1 MKRQTQTRTQTLL
14 HLRNHHPAWQL
25 LNARRGPL
33 LIGVL
38 KELFDENLNGIEQN
52 TAHQVLSEVLQ
63 LYAEAGEI
71 ECGDDYLLEA
81 RREVRGWIR
90 RGLVVERDD
99 RLIATDALEAAF
111 RFVDRLDNR
120 TMTTTASRLSI
131 VQREIENLES
141 SLNPNPQD
149 REAELERRIRQLEQE
164 LEAVRRGEV
173 RVLPEEQA
181 VEAVR
186 ELYNLAITLSNDF
199 RRVEDSYRE
208 ADQRLRQSI
217 IGEQSHR
224 GEIVDSLLESQ
235 DKLLQTD
242 EGKVFDAFQQQ
253 LARSLELDAMQQRIR
268 SLMKRP
274 VAEKALDWEQRKEL
288 RHLRM
293 RLVAESGV
301 VIRARGRSERDV
313 KGFLKTGLA
322 SEHHRVGQLLNDL
335 FAQAALMDWERQA
348 IRRAPSPL
356 PPIGV
361 ANSSLPVLERLRF
374 KDQED
379 DIEPMLDLMEQ
390 NADLD
395 AIDDEFWNAFDSLDR
410 QALLNETRQL
420 LADQARPM
428 NVAEIAS
435 TLRPS
440 HDLEALALWLAVAL
454 EAEIPIGEAIEQ
466 LELEAADGIRYRFTL
481 PKIELD
487 GDILDGIE
495 LDL

>member
-1 MKRQTQTRTQTLL
+1 MKQETRNGTRRLV

-25 LNARRGPL
+25 LTARTGPL
-33 LIGVL
+33 LVGVL
-38 KELFDENLNGIEQN
+38 KELFDENLNGIELD
-52 TAHQVLSEVLQ
+52 TAHQVLAEVLE
-63 LYAEAGEI
+63 LFAEQGEI
-71 ECGDDYLLEA
+71 DSSGDYLLEA

-90 RGLVVERDD
+90 RGLVVERES

-111 RFVDRLDNR
+111 RFVDALDNR

-141 SLNPNPQD
+141 SLNPNPED
-149 REAELERRIRQLEQE
+149 RVNELERRIADLERD
-164 LEAVRRGEV
+164 LEAARRGEV
-173 RVLPEEQA
+173 SVLPEEQA
-181 VEAVR
+181 VEAIR
-186 ELYNLAITLSNDF
+186 ELYNLAMTLRNDF
-199 RRVEDSYRE
+199 RRVEDSYRD

-235 DKLLQTD
+235 DELLQTD

-253 LARSLELDAMQQRIR
+253 LARSLELDAMQERIR
-268 SLMKRP
+268 TLMKRP
-274 VAEKALDWEQRKEL
+274 AAAKALGWEQQMEL

-301 VIRARGRSERDV
+301 VIRARQRSERDV

-335 FAQAALMDWERQA
+335 FAQAALLDWERQA
-348 IRRAPSPL
+348 TRRAASPL
-356 PPIGV
+356 PPLGI
-361 ANSSLPVLERLRF
+361 ANPSLPVLERLRF
-374 KDQED
+374 KNQEEE
-379 DIEPMLDLMEQ
+379 IQASLDLMEQ

-420 LADQARPM
+420 LAKENRPM
-428 NVAEIAS
+428 SVAEIAAI
-435 TLRPS
+435 LRPS

-454 EAEIPIGEAIEQ
+454 EAEIPMGEAIEQ
-466 LELEAADGIRYRFTL
+466 LELEAEDGIRYRFTL
-481 PKIELD
+481 PKVQLD
-487 GDILDGIE
+487 REILDGIE